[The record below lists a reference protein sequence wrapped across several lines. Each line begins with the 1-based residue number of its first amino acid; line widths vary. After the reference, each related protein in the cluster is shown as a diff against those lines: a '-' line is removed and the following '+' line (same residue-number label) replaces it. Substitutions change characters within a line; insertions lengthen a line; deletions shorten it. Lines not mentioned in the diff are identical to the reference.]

1 MEAKAWIVASLAVF
15 IVVAVIWLNVKNRR
29 K

>member
-1 MEAKAWIVASLAVF
+1 MEAKAWIVAGLAVF
-15 IVVAVIWLNVKNRR
+15 IVVAVIWMNIKNRR